1 MISKQQ
7 FQMLEGTEATLELK
21 NKVLSLLLY
30 GEITFT
36 EGGYATFHPSVEGQH
51 NGAVTFDHKMVKG
64 ITKLSDG
71 SYLVTLRSNVR

>member
-1 MISKQQ
+1 MISKQE
-7 FQMLEGTEATLELK
+7 FEMLEGAEATLELK
-21 NKVLSLLLY
+21 NKALSFLLY

-36 EGGYATFHPSVEGQH
+36 EGGYATFHPSVGGQH
-51 NGAVTFDHKMVKG
+51 NGIVNFDHKMVKS